1 MIRIRPYLS
10 FYVDSSIHVGLAVVS
25 LLGITAL
32 ELNSQP
38 DPKLLL
44 FVFCATVAGYNFVRY
59 YRSFSETTDSLPK
72 PNWLFWLIN
81 LLALATCAF
90 CVFFLDP
97 EILMVTAVLGLITLF
112 YDFPLDKKKNLRN
125 RSGLKI
131 LLVALVWT
139 GVTVY
144 PVLHEAGLE
153 LRGDVLFTIAQR
165 FLFVILLTLPFEIR
179 DLRKDDSGL
188 GTLPQVLGVSGTQR
202 FGFVLVLITVGL
214 ELAKSPYD
222 RVHLVVLLYLVV
234 MGYVSLLLAREDQGP
249 YFSSFWVEGIPIVGY
264 LIGLSLT
271 A

>member
-1 MIRIRPYLS
+1 MIRFQPYLS

-44 FVFCATVAGYNFVRY
+44 FVFCATVVGYNFVRH
-59 YRSFSETTDSLPK
+59 YRTYSQTADSLPK

-81 LLALATCAF
+81 LLCLATCAF
-90 CVFFLDP
+90 CLFFLDAQ
-97 EILMVTAVLGLITLF
+97 ILIVTAVLGLITLF
-112 YDFPLDKKKNLRN
+112 YDFPLDKSKNLRN

-131 LLVALVWT
+131 LLVGLVWT
-139 GVTVY
+139 GFTVY
-144 PVLHEAGLE
+144 PVVQQAGLE
-153 LRGDVLFTIAQR
+153 LKGDVLLIFAQR

-179 DLRKDDSGL
+179 DLRKDDSSL
-188 GTLPQVLGVSGTQR
+188 GTLPQVLGVSGTRR
-202 FGFVLVLITVGL
+202 FGFLIALIIVGL
-214 ELAKSPYD
+214 ELGKSPYKQ
-222 RVHLVVLLYLVV
+222 VNLVVLMYLVV
-234 MGYVSLLLAREDQGP
+234 MAYIGLLMAREDQGP
-249 YFSSFWVEGIPIVGY
+249 YYSSFWVEGIPIVGY